1 MYSWGLTFKWT
12 WRDWCKLLV
21 NVYLPGSLGHCVVRA
36 ILRHRWLV
44 AKEALRGKGL
54 VLHNIIM
61 QNKGLFRAYFDIVV
75 ADIQGLRPSSCMLQ
89 VLPLCLK
96 KPLRPALRPRS
107 PHDTVLKQSTTAV
120 SAVNYATAVSVSA
133 DFKIWDLSKVSLLT
147 YNPSL
152 HHNLRVY
159 TL

>member
-1 MYSWGLTFKWT
+1 M
-12 WRDWCKLLV
+12 
-21 NVYLPGSLGHCVVRA
+21 VRA

-61 QNKGLFRAYFDIVV
+61 QNKGLFRAYFDIGV
-75 ADIQGLRPSSCMLQ
+75 ADIQGLRTSFYASSA
-89 VLPLCLK
+89 PLCLNN
-96 KPLRPALRPRS
+96 LFRPALRPRS

-133 DFKIWDLSKVSLLT
+133 DFKI
-147 YNPSL
+147 
-152 HHNLRVY
+152 
-159 TL
+159 